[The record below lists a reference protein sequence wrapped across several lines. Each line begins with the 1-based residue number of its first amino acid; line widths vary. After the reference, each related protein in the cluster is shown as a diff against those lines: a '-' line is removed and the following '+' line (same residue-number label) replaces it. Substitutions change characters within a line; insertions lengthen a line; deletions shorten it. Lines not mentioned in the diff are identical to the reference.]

1 MMTLE
6 QLNDRLS
13 QWGRWYSVGETDIR
27 RLADG
32 IVAVQPIDEVSL
44 GPNMLARM
52 RQEFDATP
60 PERSWATEPPSETK
74 AVEDAVIACGRYYRA
89 AAVVLRASYGWRAP
103 MAVKLEV
110 LASLA
115 PRLCDVPDKVVS
127 RGKLKVGR
135 WHEWKAA
142 GEAFVLARLDQVRR
156 VA

>member
-6 QLNDRLS
+6 QLHDRLS

-32 IVAVQPIDEVSL
+32 LVPVSVIDEVSL

-60 PERSWATEPPSETK
+60 PERSWATEPPSETQQ
-74 AVEDAVIACGRYYRA
+74 VEAAVIACGRYYKA
-89 AAVVLRASYGWRAP
+89 AAVVLRAAYGWRAP

-127 RGKLKVGR
+127 RGKLKMGR

-142 GEAFVLARLDQVRR
+142 GEAFVMARLEHRR
-156 VA
+156 AA